1 MRGWMGGR
9 TKERTFYIED
19 CQFGVRLKEF
29 GPAAGQDWARAG
41 PCQGR
46 GAGGG
51 RRWRVRELA
60 QRVPR
65 GVQPMA
71 APVTSGA
78 GGHTPATPMRAPRRP
93 PVGWLDEGG
102 FVTLTASELSPS
114 SARTRLTGH
123 AARPPEACDSTRL
136 TQSESGVYRHNQLRR
151 LYCPRGETAP
161 LPFGDTHTPATS
173 NPRSVSVARDGSRTG
188 ARPSCWPP
196 RCAPC
201 FRGAPRCFVR
211 SSRCLR
217 SLILRQVFEWFPPR
231 GPAGGGSSA
240 RVDTCAREEAPELPG
255 ARCAAAAG
263 QSGPPVGAASR
274 GRGRLVAPRGF
285 ARWVRRPRRGGRCL
299 AGVLTCIP
307 GRPAVGLLAVWM
319 SSSEMWLF
327 RPCAHI

>member
-1 MRGWMGGR
+1 MGGR

-151 LYCPRGETAP
+151 LYCPRGEMAP
-161 LPFGDTHTPATS
+161 LPFGDTHTPAPSNLQSTS
-173 NPRSVSVARDGSRTG
+173 RLCGSRRKPDGRAALPLASPLRPVFSGRAPLLRKVIALPSITDPSTG
-188 ARPSCWPP
+188 
-196 RCAPC
+196 
-201 FRGAPRCFVR
+201 V
-211 SSRCLR
+211 
-217 SLILRQVFEWFPPR
+217 
-231 GPAGGGSSA
+231 
-240 RVDTCAREEAPELPG
+240 
-255 ARCAAAAG
+255 
-263 QSGPPVGAASR
+263 
-274 GRGRLVAPRGF
+274 
-285 ARWVRRPRRGGRCL
+285 
-299 AGVLTCIP
+299 
-307 GRPAVGLLAVWM
+307 
-319 SSSEMWLF
+319 
-327 RPCAHI
+327 